1 MELFWESSWR
11 TLPAAVLATL
21 GLSLVVRS
29 GFRFRFSHRLPHG
42 APGKNLALMQS
53 MRFVLAGGALLL
65 IAAGWQFHVPV
76 LIAIGALIGFEETI
90 ETSIAACALAEEK
103 RRDELAMR
111 RAQHG

>member
-1 MELFWESSWR
+1 MELLWESPLR
-11 TLPAAVLATL
+11 ALPSSLLAAL
-21 GLSLVVRS
+21 GLLFVVRS

-65 IAAGWQFHVPV
+65 IAAGWQFHIPV
-76 LIAIGALIGFEETI
+76 LIAIGALVGFEETI
-90 ETSIAACALAEEK
+90 ETSIAAHALAEEK

-111 RAQHG
+111 RAHNG